1 MCSAQRSSPRAVSE
15 DQVLA
20 SLVRGALVT
29 LLALLLD
36 VRAALSMLHGAS
48 KPACLDPLVLEE
60 RDN

>member
-1 MCSAQRSSPRAVSE
+1 MLGTKVFPKGCE

-36 VRAALSMLHGAS
+36 VRAALSMLLGAS
-48 KPACLDPLVLEE
+48 KPACLGPLVLEE